1 MGNAKPPDTGN
12 DNTGED
18 EQGLVDDFARI
29 GRVIG
34 LAIRWWTVPVS
45 SAPVMNE
52 PLEVRNTFR
61 ISALAIIVALVF
73 SIRPDLVGS
82 VSSIFLGLLLAALVS
97 FGSNLLLSYNIKLS
111 ESHILVSYA
120 YLIIVLFLFIC
131 FESIVS
137 LNILYV
143 PDVVSYYFDEKMCGV
158 RSVSNCSE
166 YRAFVAFVY
175 TIVVSYPV
183 LIIKSA
189 LLDRNIIG
197 LKSMFTGAVI
207 LSLFIFFT
215 GLIYIVPES
224 LINSLTR

>member
-1 MGNAKPPDTGN
+1 MGNTRPPESGN
-12 DNTGED
+12 ENAGED

-34 LAIRWWTVPVS
+34 LAIRWWTIPVS

-52 PLEVRNTFR
+52 TLEVRNTFR

-143 PDVVSYYFDEKMCGV
+143 PAAVSSYFEESVCGA
-158 RSVSNCSE
+158 RSISNCSE
-166 YRAFVAFVY
+166 YRAFVAFWY
-175 TIVVSYPV
+175 TVVVSYPV
-183 LIIKSA
+183 LLLKSA
-189 LLDRNIIG
+189 FLDRNSIG
-197 LKSMFTGAVI
+197 LKSMVSGAVI
-207 LSLFIFFT
+207 LSLFVLFT

-224 LINSLTR
+224 LISTLTR